1 MPTLTSY
8 QSLLLDYEP
17 RPIRSE
23 TAYRRALKDVEKLMR
38 PHLPR
43 AESELV
49 EVLATLIEQYESREH
64 PTPKSLPREM
74 LAHLMEAR
82 CVAQAAV
89 ARETGIPR
97 STLSAVL
104 AGRRKLSTANIAALT
119 AYFHVSPSAF
129 MELPKYTP

>member
-1 MPTLTSY
+1 MSTLTSY

-23 TAYRRALKDVEKLMR
+23 GAYRKALRHLEKLLR
-38 PHLPR
+38 PHPSR

-64 PTPKSLPREM
+64 PTPKSAPHDM

-82 CVAQAAV
+82 GMTQAAV
-89 ARETGIPR
+89 ARTTGIPR
-97 STLSAVL
+97 STLSAAL
-104 AGRRKLSTANIAALT
+104 AGRRKLSTANIAALSV
-119 AYFHVSPSAF
+119 YFHVSPSAF
-129 MELPKYTP
+129 MELPP